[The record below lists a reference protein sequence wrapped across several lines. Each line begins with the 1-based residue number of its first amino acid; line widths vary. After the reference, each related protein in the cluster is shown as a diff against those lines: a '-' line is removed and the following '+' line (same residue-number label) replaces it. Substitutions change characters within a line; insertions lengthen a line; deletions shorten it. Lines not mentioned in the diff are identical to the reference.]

1 MPSLWK
7 TTLVMVVRPTI
18 VIIKTIT
25 AEAVTIA
32 VSVVVVAAIS
42 TILIMAPQQQQ
53 QQAVE
58 ATVVTTTTTIAA
70 AITVR
75 VCSPGDGQRGTEIT

>member
-1 MPSLWK
+1 
-7 TTLVMVVRPTI
+7 MVVRPTI

-42 TILIMAPQQQQ
+42 TILIMAQQQ

-58 ATVVTTTTTIAA
+58 ATVVTTTTIAA

>member
-42 TILIMAPQQQQ
+42 TILIMAQQQQQ

-58 ATVVTTTTTIAA
+58 ATVVTTTTIAA

>member
-58 ATVVTTTTTIAA
+58 ATVVTTTTIAA

>member
-42 TILIMAPQQQQ
+42 TILIMAQQQ

-58 ATVVTTTTTIAA
+58 ATVVTTTTIAA